1 MAVGNIPSVGSIN
14 GTAGQLAIDL
24 REWAHR
30 AQIFH
35 SAIGAMGADD
45 PSRATALV
53 GLGFAPA
60 DATEMVYLANVINT
74 VAAVYYGTA
83 EQTPPFSF
91 DNALSP
97 LWGPR

>member
-1 MAVGNIPSVGSIN
+1 
-14 GTAGQLAIDL
+14 
-24 REWAHR
+24 
-30 AQIFH
+30 
-35 SAIGAMGADD
+35 
-45 PSRATALV
+45 
-53 GLGFAPA
+53 
-60 DATEMVYLANVINT
+60 MVYLANVINT